1 MLKMLNALT
10 TEFYV
15 SDVGY
20 LCIKQDDYPE
30 EPNFI
35 ILSREQALM
44 LKDFLPALLEEQDK
58 KWGGLDH
65 SADES

>member
-1 MLKMLNALT
+1 MLKMLCSIE
-10 TEFYV
+10 TEIYI

-20 LCIKQDDYPE
+20 LCITQKDYP
-30 EPNFI
+30 NNDTTI
-35 ILSREQALM
+35 VLSREQALM

-58 KWGGLDH
+58 KWDGLDH

>member
-1 MLKMLNALT
+1 MLKMLNALS

-20 LCIKQDDYPE
+20 LCIKQHDYPE

-35 ILSREQALM
+35 ILSREQALI
-44 LKDFLPALLEEQDK
+44 LKDHFDVLLKEQDE
-58 KWGGLDH
+58 KWDGIDH
-65 SADES
+65 SADQK

>member
-20 LCIKQDDYPE
+20 LCIKQHDYPE
-30 EPNFI
+30 EPMTI

-44 LKDFLPALLEEQDK
+44 LKDHFDVLLKEQDE
-58 KWGGLDH
+58 KWDGLDH
-65 SADES
+65 SADET